1 MDYKK
6 ILNNK
11 REPLEGPLIIEPK
24 VFKDKR
30 GFFLES
36 WNRKKM
42 ENILKKDINFVQ
54 DNHSFSQK
62 GVLRGMH
69 YQVSPFQQSKLIR
82 CLSGEIYDV
91 VVDLRKNSKTFG
103 TWAGIILNDKNL
115 KEFWIPAGF
124 AHGFITL
131 SNSANVIYKTDAYW
145 DKKSENALIWNDK
158 TINIKW
164 PETICEIIISDKDRE
179 AKTLNELK
187 NLNLLL

>member
-1 MDYKK
+1 MNFKK

-11 REPLEGPLIIEPK
+11 GEILEGPLILEPK
-24 VFKDKR
+24 VFNDER

-36 WNRKKM
+36 WNKNTIKY
-42 ENILKKDINFVQ
+42 ILKKDINFVQ
-54 DNHSFSQK
+54 DNHSFSKK

-69 YQVSPFQQSKLIR
+69 FQANPFQQNKLIR

-91 VVDLRKNSKTFG
+91 IIDLRKNSKTFA
-103 TWAGIILNDKNL
+103 TWAGIILNEKNL
-115 KEFWIPAGF
+115 KEFWIPTGF

-131 SNSANVIYKTDAYW
+131 SNTANVLYKTDEYW

-158 TINIKW
+158 IINIKW
-164 PETICEIIISDKDRE
+164 PETNSEIIISDKDRE
-179 AKTLNELK
+179 ANTLNELK

>member
-1 MDYKK
+1 MEFTK
-6 ILNNK
+6 ILNN
-11 REPLEGPLIIEPK
+11 RGEVLEGPLVLEPK
-24 VFKDKR
+24 VFKDNR
-30 GFFLES
+30 GYFLES
-36 WNRKKM
+36 WNKKTIK
-42 ENILKKDINFVQ
+42 NILKKDINFVQ
-54 DNHSFSQK
+54 DNHSYSQK

-69 YQVSPFQQSKLIR
+69 YQLSPFQQNKLIR

-91 VVDLRKNSKTFG
+91 IVDIRQNSTTFA

-131 SNSANVIYKTDAYW
+131 SNFANVLYKTDEYW
-145 DKKSENALIWNDK
+145 DKKSENALIWDDK
-158 TINIKW
+158 IIKIKW
-164 PETICEIIISDKDRE
+164 PEIPFEIIISDKDKE